1 MKEDK
6 IIKLQQKIIAKEKD
20 NFVNII
26 KYLTE
31 HYYFDCNKKITIEK
45 IKTSLKIE
53 DSKLLEEF
61 IKYLRINKYIKG
73 KKQFNI
79 TFKGFIFLEEL
90 RMKYNEYENNF
101 SNIIIAVGALLITYC
116 TVTINNTILKFIF
129 IVVTM
134 YGVFHFLDQIVKN
147 KYK

>member
-1 MKEDK
+1 
-6 IIKLQQKIIAKEKD
+6 
-20 NFVNII
+20 
-26 KYLTE
+26 
-31 HYYFDCNKKITIEK
+31 
-45 IKTSLKIE
+45 
-53 DSKLLEEF
+53 
-61 IKYLRINKYIKG
+61 
-73 KKQFNI
+73 
-79 TFKGFIFLEEL
+79 
-90 RMKYNEYENNF
+90 MKYNEYENNF